1 MTQFNYRAI
10 DQKGKTQ
17 RGQLKAESL
26 KSARQQLREKNL
38 VVISIAVTRAK
49 LRFNLQRE
57 KIRGNDLVLLTRQLA
72 TLVGAAL
79 PIEEALSALAEQ
91 SEKPQQAALIN
102 NVRNKVLEG
111 LPLAESLA
119 TFPHTFNHL
128 FCAMIAAGEAS
139 GHLDQVLYRLADH
152 AEETQKIKNKI
163 TQAMLYP
170 LILTLVALGVVTI
183 LLTAV
188 VPQVIGQFVHMKQ
201 TLPLSTRVLIASSD
215 AIYEFGLWV
224 LLLLILVLVSIRYL
238 LRSPDY
244 RLKWHKLRLQLPVI
258 GRVDSGLNI
267 ARYTRTLSILNS
279 SAVPLLEAMH
289 ISASVLSN
297 NYAHQ
302 QLQLAMER
310 VREGSTIALALK
322 NTHLLSPMM
331 QYMISSGE
339 KSGEL
344 DLMLERAAD
353 IQDRLFFNQIT
364 LAMALF
370 EPLLVISMA
379 SVVLFIILSIL
390 QPILQLNSMMG

>member
-10 DQKGKTQ
+10 DQQGKNQ

-38 VVISIAVTRAK
+38 VVISIAATRAK
-49 LRFNLQRE
+49 FRFNFPRD
-57 KIRGNDLVLLTRQLA
+57 KIQGNDLVLLTRQLA

-91 SEKPQQAALIN
+91 SEKPTQAALIN

-119 TFPHTFNHL
+119 TFPHTFSHL

-139 GHLDQVLYRLADH
+139 GHLDKVLYRLADH
-152 AEETQKIKNKI
+152 AEQTQKIKSKI

-170 LILTLVALGVVTI
+170 LILTLVAMGVITI

-188 VPQVIGQFVHMKQ
+188 VPQVVGQFVHMKQ

-215 AIYEFGLWV
+215 AIREFGLWV
-224 LLLLILVLVSIRYL
+224 LLLLLFVFAGIRYL
-238 LRSPDY
+238 LRSPTY
-244 RLKWHKLRLQLPVI
+244 RLKWHQRRLQLPVI
-258 GRVDSGLNI
+258 GRVESGLNV
-267 ARYTRTLSILNS
+267 ARYMRTLSILNA

-289 ISASVLSN
+289 ISASVLTN
-297 NYAHQ
+297 NHAHQ
-302 QLQLAMER
+302 KLQLAMER
-310 VREGSTIALALK
+310 VREGSTISLALE

-331 QYMISSGE
+331 RYMISSGE

-370 EPLLVISMA
+370 EPMLVISMA
-379 SVVLFIILSIL
+379 SVVLFIIMSIL

>member
-170 LILTLVALGVVTI
+170 LILTLVALGVITI

-188 VPQVIGQFVHMKQ
+188 VPQVVGQFVHMKQ
-201 TLPLSTRVLIASSD
+201 TLPLSTRLLIASSD

-310 VREGSTIALALK
+310 VREGSTIALALE

-331 QYMISSGE
+331 RYMINSGE

-353 IQDRLFFNQIT
+353 IQDSLFFNQIT